1 MTTLTTAERVVI
13 AFNLG
18 SDARLNGYELT
29 DNPHCLLSA
38 GFEHDA
44 WRSGW
49 LYVHR
54 FWGVA
59 AKGRYPVRRL
69 PILDADFVPEAE

>member
-49 LYVHR
+49 LHVHR
-54 FWGVA
+54 FWGTA
-59 AKGRYPVRRL
+59 RNTRHWVRRL
-69 PILDADFVPEAE
+69 PILDADFVPEGV